1 MGGISDDGRTIGISA
16 SYGFRLKANTRI
28 VFGTTPRTLTLAG
41 ANTANNT
48 IASVISN
55 STKGG
60 VVNLEKT
67 GDGTWV
73 VSGANSYTGTTSVA
87 DGTLLVNGAHTGG
100 GAYTVAA
107 CATLGGTGS
116 TSGALTVSGVV
127 NPGTAG
133 AGTLTVNGN
142 GTFVGGSTALFQ
154 IGGATA
160 GQFDK
165 LSLTGTL
172 AAGGTLDVDLINGF
186 TPTAGNS
193 FDMLDFTTATGAF
206 ALSLPALGGG
216 LSWNTS
222 QLLTTGTISVAAAI
236 ASVPEPG
243 AAALA
248 LLGGGALAVRAR
260 RRR

>member
-1 MGGISDDGRTIGISA
+1 
-16 SYGFRLKANTRI
+16 
-28 VFGTTPRTLTLAG
+28 
-41 ANTANNT
+41 
-48 IASVISN
+48 
-55 STKGG
+55 
-60 VVNLEKT
+60 
-67 GDGTWV
+67 
-73 VSGANSYTGTTSVA
+73 
-87 DGTLLVNGAHTGG
+87 
-100 GAYTVAA
+100 
-107 CATLGGTGS
+107 
-116 TSGALTVSGVV
+116 VSGVV

-154 IGGATA
+154 LGGATA

-186 TPTAGNS
+186 VPTAGNS
-193 FDMLDFTTATGAF
+193 FDILDFTTATGAF
-206 ALSLPALGGG
+206 TLSLPALGGG

-248 LLGGGALAVRAR
+248 LLGGGAMAVRAR